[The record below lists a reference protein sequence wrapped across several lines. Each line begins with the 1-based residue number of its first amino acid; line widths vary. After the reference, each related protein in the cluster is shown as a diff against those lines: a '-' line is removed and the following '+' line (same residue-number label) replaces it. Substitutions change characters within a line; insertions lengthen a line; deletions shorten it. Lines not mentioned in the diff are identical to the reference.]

1 MSDDGGRG
9 AEDASGAMGGEVL
22 YEEDGC
28 GLGEGDYAPGAADV
42 MEGGADAAAAADFGG
57 GAPAAGAFPATDDVV
72 QVRVRPG
79 EIVIHIKTSA
89 LHPPSVDVAV
99 SAADAAGVA
108 GVEMDAAAAAFVG
121 LTNVPADKRGNGY
134 ESFRIRTDLK
144 DFYLSAYNQVKALGG
159 VLTSS
164 GGLRDLSAPVTP
176 GRSRTSLHYT
186 GRAIDLYIYTAM
198 QGATDRYMV
207 TRNGG
212 TDANP
217 EWKLWCVSEN
227 AEPSSPL
234 YDASLIQEGEIEYL
248 VWKKGTGTVAA
259 KRTARYF
266 CLSDV
271 LERHGWQR
279 IPARKDWRTTYTSVE
294 WWHFQHPQGL
304 VKGVSRFGDELRA
317 VWPAA
322 KVASSGLALNALW
335 RGRSFSV

>member
-1 MSDDGGRG
+1 MSDSGERAAEDPSG
-9 AEDASGAMGGEVL
+9 AEDDVL

-42 MEGGADAAAAADFGG
+42 MEADAGAGVAGDFADGG
-57 GAPAAGAFPATDDVV
+57 SGAGEPPATDDVV

-89 LHPPSVDVAV
+89 LHPPPVDVAV
-99 SAADAAGVA
+99 SAADVAAA
-108 GVEMDAAAAAFVG
+108 GVEMDATAAAAFVG
-121 LTNVPADKRGNGY
+121 LTNVPADKWGSGY
-134 ESFRIRTDLK
+134 NSFRIRTDLK
-144 DFYLSAYNQVKALGG
+144 EFYLSAYNQVKALGG
-159 VLTSS
+159 VMTSS

-186 GRAIDLYIYTAM
+186 GRAIDLFIHTGM

-207 TRNGG
+207 TRDGG
-212 TDANP
+212 TDDNP
-217 EWKLWCVSEN
+217 EWKLWCVSEG
-227 AEPSSPL
+227 ADPASPL
-234 YDASLIQEGEIEYL
+234 YDASLIKEGELEYL
-248 VWKKGTGTVAA
+248 TWKKGTGTVRA

-266 CLSDV
+266 CLTDV
-271 LERHGWQR
+271 LVRHGWQR
-279 IPARKDWRTTYTSVE
+279 IPARKDWRTTYESLE

-304 VKGVSRFGDELRA
+304 VKGTSKFGDELRA

-322 KVASSGLALNALW
+322 QVASSGLALNALW

>member
-1 MSDDGGRG
+1 MRHNGGRA
-9 AEDASGAMGGEVL
+9 AEDASGAMDAEVP
-22 YEEDGC
+22 YDEDGC
-28 GLGEGDYAPGAADV
+28 GLGAEDYAPGAADV
-42 MEGGADAAAAADFGG
+42 VEAHVDAAAMADAAGE
-57 GAPAAGAFPATDDVV
+57 APGEWVLPDDAV

-79 EIVIHIKTSA
+79 EIVIHVRTSA
-89 LHPPSVDVAV
+89 LPPPAVDVSV
-99 SAADAAGVA
+99 FGADVAAGVEA
-108 GVEMDAAAAAFVG
+108 DARAAFVG
-121 LTNVPADKRGNGY
+121 LTGVPADRWGGGFNN
-134 ESFRIRTDLK
+134 FRVRTDLK
-144 DFYLSAYNQVKALGG
+144 DPYLSAYEQVKALGG

-186 GRAIDLYIYTAM
+186 GRAIDLYIYTGM
-198 QGATDRYMV
+198 QGAGDRYMV
-207 TRNGG
+207 TRDGG

-217 EWKLWCVSEN
+217 EWKVWCVSEG
-227 AEPSSPL
+227 ADPSSPL

-248 VWKKGTGTVAA
+248 VWKKGTGTVSA

-271 LERHGWQR
+271 LVRHGWQR
-279 IPARKDWRTTYTSVE
+279 IPARKDWRTSYTSLE

-304 VKGVSRFGDELRA
+304 VKGVSKFGDELRA

>member
-1 MSDDGGRG
+1 MSDNGEGA
-9 AEDASGAMGGEVL
+9 AEDVSGAMDEEAP
-22 YEEDGC
+22 YEDDGC

-42 MEGGADAAAAADFGG
+42 VEAGTDAAVAADPGGAGSG
-57 GAPAAGAFPATDDVV
+57 LGEPWAGDDVV

-89 LHPPSVDVAV
+89 LHPPSLDVSV
-99 SAADAAGVA
+99 SADAGA
-108 GVEMDAAAAAFVG
+108 GVEMDPTAADAFVG
-121 LTNVPADKRGNGY
+121 LTNVPADKRGSGY
-134 ESFRIRTDLK
+134 ESFRVRTDLK
-144 DFYLSAYNQVKALGG
+144 EHYLAAYNQVKALGG
-159 VLTSS
+159 IVSSS

-186 GRAIDLYIYTAM
+186 GRAIDLYIYTGM

-207 TRNGG
+207 TRDGG

-217 EWKLWCVSEN
+217 EWKVWCVSEG
-227 AEPSSPL
+227 AETSSPL

-248 VWKKGTGTVAA
+248 TWKKGTGTVRA

-266 CLSDV
+266 CLTDV
-271 LERHGWQR
+271 LVRYGWQR
-279 IPARKDWRTTYTSVE
+279 IPARKDWRTTYESLE

-304 VKGVSRFGDELRA
+304 VKGVSKFGDELRA